1 MKLWTGLLKRLGFE
15 RRFTYS
21 NFILPRNV
29 RHYLFK
35 SLNCSASI
43 LFFLIDNE
51 VYKQTTSIMFANSRT
66 ELKSE
71 GEETMGVSL
80 DVGRPKNLPLIFP
93 EVHNTG

>member
-15 RRFTYS
+15 QRFTYS
-21 NFILPRNV
+21 NFILFKKCTTL
-29 RHYLFK
+29 LFK